1 MTSLNNNGR
10 GGNSTGGKGST
21 GGKAPPRPGPATAT
35 GLQPSRRLPSQGAQ
49 QLSAAQRSAVLA
61 SQPNTKTTET
71 PPGVRTRSRSKE
83 PGHASDTRA
92 ADAQG
97 RRPTQ

>member
-1 MTSLNNNGR
+1 M
-10 GGNSTGGKGST
+10 
-21 GGKAPPRPGPATAT
+21 
-35 GLQPSRRLPSQGAQ
+35 GLQSSRRLPSQGAQ
-49 QLSAAQRSAVLA
+49 QLSAAQRSAAPA
-61 SQPNTKTTET
+61 SHSNTKATET

-83 PGHASDTRA
+83 PGRAPDARA